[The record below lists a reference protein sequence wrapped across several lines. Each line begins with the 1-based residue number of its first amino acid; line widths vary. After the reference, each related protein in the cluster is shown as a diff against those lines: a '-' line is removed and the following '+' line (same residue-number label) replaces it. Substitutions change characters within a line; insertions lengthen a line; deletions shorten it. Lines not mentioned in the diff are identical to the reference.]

1 MSEARETKC
10 KAGKYIY
17 CLKKICDWKEQNLSF
32 AVYGYLLYYIVHN
45 QCAIFCTR
53 LVNGLCINAE
63 PQLKEEVCRFTFWV
77 VDPALYFNRVS
88 PLAYDLQSNNLSDIS
103 FEIVSNNAIPSPR
116 ITGII
121 EIINSSTI

>member
-88 PLAYDLQSNNLSDIS
+88 FASFVAHPGKKRQMSFSFKLFNTFADSIS
-103 FEIVSNNAIPSPR
+103 MEINF
-116 ITGII
+116 
-121 EIINSSTI
+121 ST